1 MSGVLLDV
9 NVLVALMW
17 PDHDFHEPVQAW
29 FGKNA
34 RKGWATCPITQAGFI
49 RIVSNPSFSAR
60 AVSPPDALRAL
71 DLTLRHP
78 AHDFWADDILLSDAL
93 TIFGKRLTGHQQ
105 ITDAYLLGL
114 ALHREGRLATLDRS
128 VIELFG
134 PGDPRAN
141 AVELISEK
149 P

>member
-17 PDHDFHEPVQAW
+17 PDHDCHELVQAW
-29 FGKNA
+29 FGKHA

-60 AVSPPDALRAL
+60 AVLPADALRAL
-71 DLTLRHP
+71 NLTLRHP
-78 AHDFWADDILLSDAL
+78 AHHFWSDDIPLSDTL
-93 TIFGKRLTGHQQ
+93 TIIAKRLTGHQQ
-105 ITDAYLLGL
+105 ITDAYLIGL
-114 ALHREGRLATLDRS
+114 ALHKKGRFATLDRS
-128 VIELFG
+128 VIDLLG
-134 PGDPRAN
+134 PQDPRAN
-141 AVELISEK
+141 AIELISDR